1 MNHKRI
7 KTFFAIIL
15 LWYIIR
21 SINFPSFEMNFNPLT
36 WDKNQIIKFFALVI
50 ISIAVEE
57 FFIRKRTKKEN

>member
-36 WDKNQIIKFFALVI
+36 WDKNQIIKFFTLVI

>member
-21 SINFPSFEMNFNPLT
+21 SINFPSFEMNFNLLT
-36 WDKNQIIKFFALVI
+36 WDKNQIIKFFTLVI